1 MAFHRASGARRQTPA
16 IAASGRR
23 HLLAGVTGIEGG
35 ASGLD
40 LREAAL
46 SPVDQAGK
54 RPEGRLSQRR
64 QPIFDRKQ
72 SDKTVPY
79 VRLPEAEFKAIML
92 NAGLPEEL
100 ADLIATSNTAAAD
113 GALFDDS
120 HTLSKLI
127 GRKTT
132 PFATTIA
139 EALKA

>member
-1 MAFHRASGARRQTPA
+1 
-16 IAASGRR
+16 
-23 HLLAGVTGIEGG
+23 
-35 ASGLD
+35 
-40 LREAAL
+40 
-46 SPVDQAGK
+46 
-54 RPEGRLSQRR
+54 
-64 QPIFDRKQ
+64 
-72 SDKTVPY
+72 
-79 VRLPEAEFKAIML
+79 ML

-100 ADLIATSNTAAAD
+100 ADLIATSNTTAAD

>member
-1 MAFHRASGARRQTPA
+1 MISAKLRSAARGPIVPAATADIRPKAERQNSP
-16 IAASGRR
+16 IRSS
-23 HLLAGVTGIEGG
+23 AG
-35 ASGLD
+35 
-40 LREAAL
+40 
-46 SPVDQAGK
+46 
-54 RPEGRLSQRR
+54 SQI
-64 QPIFDRKQ
+64 QGHHAQ
-72 SDKTVPY
+72 C
-79 VRLPEAEFKAIML
+79 
-92 NAGLPEEL
+92 GLPEEL